1 METMI
6 VFYKRIFARGIF
18 FIGIPIIIITI
29 LETINAVGRKLFMP
43 VPCTVEAVEAL
54 MVVITYF
61 GVSFVAA
68 EGGHVNVPL
77 MTQRLPLPVQNA
89 LDGVANLFG
98 TFIFALWT
106 WAVWSGALK
115 AVRIMEV
122 RIGVFRFPIWPFK
135 ILFAVGLTMLTI
147 QLFINAVKF
156 FSAALGHPFVE
167 EIKEGKPLLEM

>member
-6 VFYKRIFARGIF
+6 GFYKRMFVRGMF
-18 FIGIPIIIITI
+18 FIGIPMIIITI
-29 LETINAVGRKLFMP
+29 LETINAVGRKLFVP

-54 MVVITYF
+54 MVVITYL

-68 EGGHVNVPL
+68 EGGHVNVSL

-89 LDGVANLFG
+89 LDGMANLFG
-98 TFIFALWT
+98 TFIFAIWT
-106 WAVWSGALK
+106 WAAWSAALK

-147 QLFINAVKF
+147 QLIINAVKF
-156 FSAALGHPFVE
+156 FSAALGHPLVE
-167 EIKEGKPLLEM
+167 EIKEEKPLLEM